1 MKDNKNIKFLNSI
14 FKTCEMGVVG
24 INDVIDKVKQEDFRG
39 FLQEQKD
46 EYNNIIKETREIFTS
61 YGSEEKELNTM
72 VKKMSEMMSEAKLAG
87 KDDSMVAKMMM
98 EGTNKGIIK
107 INKALNEYDGTDKEI
122 VALSQKL
129 IKTLENN
136 INGLKTYL

>member
-1 MKDNKNIKFLNSI
+1 MKENKNIKFLNSI
-14 FKTCEMGVVG
+14 FKTCEMGVIG
-24 INDVIDKVKQEDFRG
+24 INDVIDKVKKEEFRK

-46 EYNNIIKETREIFTS
+46 EYNNIIKEAREIFTA
-61 YGSEEKELNTM
+61 YGSEEKELNGI

-107 INKALNEYDGTDKEI
+107 INKALNEYDGEDKEI

-129 IKTLENN
+129 IQTLENN
-136 INGLKTYL
+136 INGLKAYL